1 MTLVITYWEL
11 IHAAAAEQDDI
22 NEAEHMFHQLFQ
34 LLQKTSEY
42 SNTTGKTGNLFDV
55 QLLPNEEGLRNLTL
69 FSRRRTLL
77 ILPASLTAAYRLAC
91 ALKVPLRRALS
102 LPDPGGS
109 CQP

>member
-1 MTLVITYWEL
+1 MCKRGGMEYTPQRMKVVGDVPNGPRAKSKSFEF
-11 IHAAAAEQDDI
+11 I
-22 NEAEHMFHQLFQ
+22 NCFISLC
-34 LLQKTSEY
+34 
-42 SNTTGKTGNLFDV
+42 
-55 QLLPNEEGLRNLTL
+55 TL

-77 ILPASLTAAYRLAC
+77 ILPASLKAAYRLAC